1 MASRSEV
8 TPIAS
13 LHQEQSE
20 PFLSPSR
27 LAERNAFARLA
38 LTMREHSHAYRNWAS
53 EAEARGDL
61 AGYRHCTKEAERC
74 WQSAKWNLSVAQRF
88 ADEATIIME
97 NANAA

>member
-1 MASRSEV
+1 V

-13 LHQEQSE
+13 LPQVKSE